1 MSAPQTTDAHK
12 AKFLFRGITLHYCEC
27 VNIPLRRWWSS
38 TWVVS
43 LAQTLGDPVVVVVS
57 EVLDVIGGLQ
67 RNYLGR
73 QEPPEIQ
80 LFSNDSPGNDFN
92 YVFRSLG
99 EYELG
104 KVEEEKGNLQEPYYV
119 VGVPGSFHGRLFP
132 SRSVHFFPLF
142 QQISTGSLMLPSSY
156 SSQSPPFLPS

>member
-1 MSAPQTTDAHK
+1 M
-12 AKFLFRGITLHYCEC
+12 E
-27 VNIPLRRWWSS
+27 
-38 TWVVS
+38 
-43 LAQTLGDPVVVVVS
+43 VVVVVS

-80 LFSNDSPGNDFN
+80 LFSYDLPGSDFN